1 MIKTYL
7 KPYSNKLIE
16 AKQINT
22 ETGEVTQYFINN
34 GLADTTTIKFPF
46 SFYQTTAEKMG
57 YTSPSAMIKELKK
70 RKQLGEEV
78 PTDRQKAEEISA
90 LLHLAKFRH
99 ENNYNNFDIEDK
111 LINIY
116 GLSEEYTGKILRY
129 ITQHNLERH
138 YIKVFTSDGDEFTT
152 EINGTPAEI
161 EKYYSEKIEFI
172 A

>member
-1 MIKTYL
+1 MIRTFL
-7 KPYSNKLIE
+7 KPYSCKLIE

-34 GLADTTTIKFPF
+34 DPEVSQINFPF
-46 SFYQTTAEKMG
+46 SFYQTTAAKMG
-57 YTSPSAMIKELKK
+57 YTSPAEMIWSLKK

-78 PTDRQKAEEISA
+78 NTDKQKAEEISA

-138 YIKVFTSDGDEFTT
+138 FIRVFTSDGDEFTT
-152 EINGTPAEI
+152 EINGTPEEI
-161 EKYYSEKIEFI
+161 EKYYTEEIQFI